1 MDDVLTLLKETRTTD
16 ARGVSHATLSERE
29 VFCKVNSIT
38 RSEFYDAGRNGLIP
52 EYEFTVFVGDY
63 DGERT
68 CRYSGSTY
76 AIYRTYRVPGT
87 DYMELYAQTEGGAN
101 GK

>member
-1 MDDVLTLLKETRTTD
+1 MDDVLILMKEAFTTD
-16 ARGVSHATLSERE
+16 ARGIRKATFTERQ
-29 VFCKVNSIT
+29 VFCQVHSIS
-38 RSEFYDAGRNGLIP
+38 RSEFYDAGRNGLSP
-52 EYEFTVFVGDY
+52 EYEFTVFAGDY

-68 CRYSGSTY
+68 CKYSGSSY

-87 DYMELYAQTEGGAN
+87 DYMELYAQTEGGTN